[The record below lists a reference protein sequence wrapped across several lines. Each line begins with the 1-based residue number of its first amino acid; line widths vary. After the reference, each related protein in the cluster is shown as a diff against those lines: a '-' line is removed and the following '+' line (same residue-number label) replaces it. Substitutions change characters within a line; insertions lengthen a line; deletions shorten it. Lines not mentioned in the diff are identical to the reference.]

1 MLVPICAWRL
11 EELNMSGIN
20 GGKSRFHRAR
30 KRTIEKRKRN
40 RELIAKLAKELK
52 SATASA
58 GSKAE
63 AVPA

>member
-1 MLVPICAWRL
+1 
-11 EELNMSGIN
+11 MSGIN

-30 KRTIEKRKRN
+30 KQTIEQRKRN

-52 SATASA
+52 SANASA
-58 GSKAE
+58 GSKPE

>member
-1 MLVPICAWRL
+1 
-11 EELNMSGIN
+11 MSGIN
-20 GGKSRFHRAR
+20 GGKSGFHRAR
-30 KRTIEKRKRN
+30 KQTIEQRKRN

-58 GSKAE
+58 GSKPE